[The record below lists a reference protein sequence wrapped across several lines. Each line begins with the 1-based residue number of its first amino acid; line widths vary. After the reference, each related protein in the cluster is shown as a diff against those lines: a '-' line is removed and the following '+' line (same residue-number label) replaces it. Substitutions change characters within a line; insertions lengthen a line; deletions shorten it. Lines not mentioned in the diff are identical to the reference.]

1 MSLILVVEAEGRYVE
16 RIRDALTSE
25 GWRTRAVGQRSE
37 ALQAAASEAP
47 NLVLVSTGVD
57 GASALIDAFARRNG
71 GPGVVAVVEEAA
83 AGGASAEGVGADD
96 LLTKPFTDQDLRLT
110 VRRGLAAATRPAS
123 PRPAAAGGGD
133 GKLTSAEI
141 FGDLVAEV
149 EGELARAEAEGT
161 AGDVPAAPAAGRG
174 LRFEGAPT
182 IPIPV
187 VTGLRGGARPGTA
200 GSGSEAAAS
209 ATERSGSAAGA
220 AKGPPPAAAAPAA
233 PAAARRDGDDDEMER
248 RLEQTLSGV
257 LDRPRAPAAA
267 GRRGEPE
274 PRPATPPAAPQ
285 PAAPRP
291 EASRPAAP
299 QPAASRPAQ
308 SQPAAAFGA
317 AAAAAGGARAPRER
331 RGAGDDIDDLDAL
344 LSGRLEGLDLEGRRP
359 RRRPPA
365 RPAPAEED
373 PLAGLDLS
381 ALEEIARP
389 RRPPAAPAAE
399 PAGAGAPGPG
409 PAPAEAAVEAPV
421 ELELV
426 EEAAPEEA
434 AAAASAPA
442 AEPTPAPARAAP
454 ATSPEQGERFGQYT
468 LLERI
473 AVGGMAEV
481 WKARMRGVEGFQKTV
496 AIKKILPHLTD
507 NAEFVSM
514 FIDEAKLAAQ
524 LSHPNIIHIYDLGKI
539 GESYYI
545 AMEYVEG
552 RNLRN
557 LLDAARKR
565 ERPMPHGLALLIAA
579 RLASA
584 LDYAHRKRD
593 FDNRELGLVHRDVSP
608 QNVLISFDGDIK
620 LCDFGIAKAVAK
632 ASHTQMGALK
642 GKLQYM
648 SPEQAWG
655 RTVDARSDIFS
666 LGSLLFEMMTGR
678 RLFSGDSEISV
689 LEAVRECDVE
699 EPRSLEPSIP
709 AGANDL
715 VMKALAKEPDQRY
728 ESAGDF
734 QNALEKLLYT
744 LKPTPGPADL
754 TAYLEELS
762 GARPPATAAAVP
774 PAPPEEAAAAAPA
787 AEPEEPE
794 EAAAAAGPARGGA
807 AAESAPAL
815 AASPATAPPAGD
827 RPVSGAHATAGSAV
841 VAPAAGRR
849 PGVEEGTGP
858 GRWLLIAAIVVAVAL
873 GLVAFFVLR
882 PGAGT
887 PDPAP
892 PGDEVPVEPAAEEPP
907 PLLEDALPEE
917 AGADGEAPA
926 TEPGDAA
933 PGAAAGGTGGPA
945 AESTPIEELVEE
957 RLAAREEAIRSER
970 EAELRRLEQELAA
983 RREAEAAAA
992 EPPAADAEPEVRP
1005 EDSRAPEP
1013 AAPPSAEPAAAAATG
1028 VDEQRAA
1035 GEPAAAAPA
1044 AAPPVEPADRPAGTE
1059 PAPATTGVPAAAAP
1073 QRPPE
1078 SAAGS
1083 QTSGVEAPGRAD
1095 RQPPP
1100 ATARSEPEPPPS
1112 VRVGDL
1118 VEFGPGVVP
1127 PKLVSIDKPEYP
1139 PIARRMQVE
1148 GEVLLSV
1155 LVDEN
1160 GKVLDVR
1167 FIERVRQ
1174 AVGINE
1180 AAVEAARSARYQP
1193 ATKDGVRVK
1202 MWTHLRLPFRL

>member
-25 GWRTRAVGQRSE
+25 GWRTRAVGRRSE

-47 NLVLVSTGVD
+47 NLVLVSTGVE

-71 GPGVVAVVEEAA
+71 GPGVVAVIEEAA
-83 AGGASAEGVGADD
+83 AGGASAEGMGADD

-110 VRRGLAAATRPAS
+110 VRRGLAAATKPAPPRS
-123 PRPAAAGGGD
+123 PAGAGD

-149 EGELARAEAEGT
+149 EGELARAEAEGQAT
-161 AGDVPAAPAAGRG
+161 VGAPPAAGRG

-182 IPIPV
+182 IPIPI
-187 VTGLRGGARPGTA
+187 TRGPLGGGQGDSAA
-200 GSGSEAAAS
+200 SGAAALGAA
-209 ATERSGSAAGA
+209 ATPAPAAGA
-220 AKGPPPAAAAPAA
+220 
-233 PAAARRDGDDDEMER
+233 RRDDDDEMAR

-257 LDRPRAPAAA
+257 LDRPRSPAAGT
-267 GRRGEPE
+267 GRRAE
-274 PRPATPPAAPQ
+274 PAA
-285 PAAPRP
+285 
-291 EASRPAAP
+291 RPAAGP
-299 QPAASRPAQ
+299 AAPAASRPAA
-308 SQPAAAFGA
+308 SLPAASRPESRRQAAASTGA
-317 AAAAAGGARAPRER
+317 AATAAGVRAPRER
-331 RGAGDDIDDLDAL
+331 RAGDDIDAL
-344 LSGRLEGLDLEGRRP
+344 LSDTLDGLDLESRRP
-359 RRRPPA
+359 RRRPPPP
-365 RPAPAEED
+365 RPEPVAED

-381 ALEEIARP
+381 GLEELARP
-389 RRPPAAPAAE
+389 RRPPAPVEQTPAAPAPAEEPQELDLEFAQEELAAPAEPPPTAAPPPPEVLPTPAAAAE
-399 PAGAGAPGPG
+399 PA
-409 PAPAEAAVEAPV
+409 PAPA
-421 ELELV
+421 
-426 EEAAPEEA
+426 
-434 AAAASAPA
+434 APA
-442 AEPTPAPARAAP
+442 YAV
-454 ATSPEQGERFGQYT
+454 SPEQGERFGQYT

-557 LLDAARKR
+557 LLDSARKR
-565 ERPMPHGLALLIAA
+565 ERLMPHGLALLIAA

-608 QNVLISFDGDIK
+608 QNVLISFEGDIK

-666 LGSLLFEMMTGR
+666 LGSLLFEMLTGR

-699 EPRSLEPSIP
+699 EPRALEPSIP
-709 AGANDL
+709 GGANDL
-715 VMKALAKEPDQRY
+715 VMKALAKEPDQRF

-734 QNALEKLLYT
+734 QNTLEKLLYT

-762 GARPPATAAAVP
+762 GARPPAPAPVWTALEEGEEPAAA
-774 PAPPEEAAAAAPA
+774 ESAALA
-787 AEPEEPE
+787 AEPEPE
-794 EAAAAAGPARGGA
+794 EEVPAAAEPAPGRAAGASPPPATAATPDSKPVTGVERPAAAAAAAGP
-807 AAESAPAL
+807 
-815 AASPATAPPAGD
+815 
-827 RPVSGAHATAGSAV
+827 AV

-882 PGAGT
+882 PGLGS
-887 PDPAP
+887 PDVAP
-892 PGDEVPVEPAAEEPP
+892 PVEAPAEPPAEEAAP
-907 PLLEDALPEE
+907 PLLEDALQEGADAAGAGGE
-917 AGADGEAPA
+917 AGTADPSA
-926 TEPGDAA
+926 GDAGTPA
-933 PGAAAGGTGGPA
+933 GAAAGGPERPA
-945 AESTPIEELVEE
+945 PGADPAELEELVEE
-957 RLAAREEAIRSER
+957 RLAAREEAIRTER
-970 EAELRRLEQELAA
+970 EAELRRLEQELEA
-983 RREAEAAAA
+983 RRRDAETAEA
-992 EPPAADAEPEVRP
+992 EPPASEARP
-1005 EDSRAPEP
+1005 EDSTEP
-1013 AAPPSAEPAAAAATG
+1013 APPSPAGAATAAAAGPGAREERAAGGEPPAAAPTPLLPTEPAERT
-1028 VDEQRAA
+1028 A
-1035 GEPAAAAPA
+1035 GGEPAPLTSAPAAAAP
-1044 AAPPVEPADRPAGTE
+1044 D
-1059 PAPATTGVPAAAAP
+1059 
-1073 QRPPE
+1073 RPPE
-1078 SAAGS
+1078 PAAGLPATGLPRPV
-1083 QTSGVEAPGRAD
+1083 QQPPVQ
-1095 RQPPP
+1095 QPPP
-1100 ATARSEPEPPPS
+1100 ATARSEPEPPPR

-1118 VEFGPGVVP
+1118 VEPGPGVVP

-1148 GEVLLSV
+1148 GDVLLSL

-1160 GKVLDVR
+1160 GKVVDLRV
-1167 FIERVRQ
+1167 IERVRQ

-1180 AAVEAARSARYQP
+1180 AAVHAGRSARYQP

-1202 MWTHLRLPFRL
+1202 MWTQLRVPFRL